1 MGGTPVPYDLLAIFA
16 AVAEESSFSRAAH
29 KLGVGKSTVSRSI
42 ARLEEQLGAA
52 LIHRST
58 HKVALSTAGTALY
71 ERVAPHLAA
80 LGQAVGK
87 LPESAAEPS
96 GELRMTVPHDFGA
109 IVLPALLAQFSLRHP
124 EVSFDVRV
132 TNRQID
138 LVSEGIDL
146 AIRASPQ
153 RLKDSSLTARRLGDV
168 LMACYAAPSYLARR
182 GEPRSFGDPKHEWA
196 VFPPL
201 LALAQVPKE
210 FRPRVRADDFLLLR
224 ALLAEG
230 AGVGALPVFVA
241 APYVAEGALQQVL
254 PKELFRGPGGYYLL
268 FPTSAQRS
276 RKVTAFRDF
285 ALERLKLR
293 PLSAP

>member
-230 AGVGALPVFVA
+230 AGVGARRCSWPRPTWPRARCSRCCPRSCSA
-241 APYVAEGALQQVL
+241 ARAAIIYCSPPA
-254 PKELFRGPGGYYLL
+254 P
-268 FPTSAQRS
+268 SARARS
-276 RKVTAFRDF
+276 RRF
-285 ALERLKLR
+285 AILR
-293 PLSAP
+293 SNGSSCGR